1 MKLPWDE
8 TPIKKVKY
16 PDRSSYV
23 VVEDFPPHLEFRI
36 NTYED
41 LWTLTQIKDVYDH
54 NNRPLSVTIPCLLD
68 AQADRRFASNQ
79 PHSLKLLLRHL
90 NSLQFEDIEVFH
102 PHNAEIVEA
111 MLDNVTIL
119 DNSSFILDVLE
130 DIYDV
135 KRIIYFDRGVV
146 TKEHLSMPIDNLVL
160 MSSDAGGFKP
170 LMKLVD
176 KIGWQG
182 ETFSASKARKYED
195 GKSSL
200 IQQIDR
206 QDFQG
211 KDILIID
218 DICVKGGTFVGLA
231 KMLKERNCGNLYLAV
246 SHMTVLDFNEE
257 LTLLY
262 DAVLT
267 TNSKGLRHGEYSS
280 RGVDLTILNYK

>member
-68 AQADRRFASNQ
+68 AQADRRFADNQ

-90 NSLQFEDIEVFH
+90 NSLQFENIEVFH

-111 MLDNVTIL
+111 ILNNVTIL
-119 DNSSFILDVLE
+119 DNSYFIKNVLFNE
-130 DIYDV
+130 IALGPGFPDM
-135 KRIIYFDRGVV
+135 K
-146 TKEHLSMPIDNLVL
+146 KLDNLVL

-176 KIGWQG
+176 KIGWEG
-182 ETFSASKARKYED
+182 ETFSASKARKYEH
-195 GKSSL
+195 GKSVL
-200 IQQIDR
+200 TQQIDR

-262 DAVLT
+262 DTVFT
-267 TNSKGLRHGEYSS
+267 TNSKNLPHKQYST

>member
-68 AQADRRFASNQ
+68 AQADRRFADNQ

-90 NSLQFEDIEVFH
+90 NSLQFENIEVFH

-111 MLDNVTIL
+111 ILNNVTIL
-119 DNSSFILDVLE
+119 DNSYFIKNVLFNE
-130 DIYDV
+130 IALGPGFPDM
-135 KRIIYFDRGVV
+135 K
-146 TKEHLSMPIDNLVL
+146 KLDNLVL

-176 KIGWQG
+176 KIGWEG

-195 GKSSL
+195 GKSVL
-200 IQQIDR
+200 TQQIDR

-262 DAVLT
+262 DTVFT
-267 TNSKGLRHGEYSS
+267 TNSKNLPHKQYST

>member
-23 VVEDFPPHLEFRI
+23 AVEDFPPHLEFRI

-68 AQADRRFASNQ
+68 AQADRRFANNQ

-90 NSLQFEDIEVFH
+90 NSLQFENIEVFH
-102 PHNAEIVEA
+102 PHNAEVVEA

-119 DNSSFILDVLE
+119 DNSKFINTVLF
-130 DIYDV
+130 DI
-135 KRIIYFDRGVV
+135 KTPHSTLTQFKNENSLI
-146 TKEHLSMPIDNLVL
+146 L
-160 MSSDAGGFKP
+160 MSTDAGGFKP
-170 LMKLVD
+170 LMKLAD
-176 KIGWQG
+176 KLNWKG
-182 ETFSASKARKYED
+182 EVYSASKSRSTEIP
-195 GKSSL
+195 GL
-200 IQQIDR
+200 LHQQVDR
-206 QDFQG
+206 QDFDG

-231 KMLKERNCGNLYLAV
+231 KMLKTRNCGKLYLAV

-262 DAVLT
+262 DTVFT
-267 TNSKGLRHGEYSS
+267 TNSKNLPHKQYSAK
-280 RGVDLTILNYK
+280 GVDLTILNYK

>member
-1 MKLPWDE
+1 MKLPWDK

-16 PDRSSYV
+16 PDKSSYV

-54 NNRPLSVTIPCLLD
+54 NNKPLSVTIPCLLD
-68 AQADRRFASNQ
+68 AQADRRFANNQ

-90 NSLQFEDIEVFH
+90 NSLQFENIEVFH

-111 MLDNVTIL
+111 ILNNVTIL
-119 DNSSFILDVLE
+119 DNSYFIENVLFNE
-130 DIYDV
+130 IALGPGFPDM
-135 KRIIYFDRGVV
+135 K
-146 TKEHLSMPIDNLVL
+146 KLDNLIL

-170 LMKLVD
+170 LMKLCD
-176 KIGWQG
+176 KIGWKG
-182 ETFSASKARKYED
+182 ETFSASKSRKYED
-195 GKSSL
+195 GKSIL
-200 IQQIDR
+200 TQQIDR
-206 QDFQG
+206 QDFGG

-231 KMLKERNCGNLYLAV
+231 KMLKERNVGNLYLAV

-262 DAVLT
+262 DTVFT
-267 TNSKGLRHGEYSS
+267 TNSKNLPHKQYSS
-280 RGVDLTILNYK
+280 KGVDLTILNYK

>member
-1 MKLPWDE
+1 MRLPWE
-8 TPIKKVKY
+8 RPNIEYKRY
-16 PDRSSYV
+16 PDGSSYV
-23 VVEDFPPHLEFRI
+23 EVKEFLPHIVFRI
-36 NTYED
+36 NSYQD

-54 NNRPLSVTIPCLLD
+54 NNKPLSVSIPCLLD
-68 AQADRRFASNQ
+68 AQADRRFSQYQ
-79 PHSLKLLLRHL
+79 PHSLELVLNHL
-90 NSLQFEDIEVFH
+90 NSLNFESIEVFH
-102 PHNAEIVEA
+102 PHNAEVVEA
-111 MLDNVTIL
+111 LLNNVTIL
-119 DNSSFILDVLE
+119 DNSSFILDVLD

-195 GKSSL
+195 GKSVL
-200 IQQIDR
+200 TQQIDR
-206 QDFQG
+206 QDFQN

-262 DAVLT
+262 DKVFT
-267 TNSKGLRHGEYSS
+267 TNSKNLPHKQYSA

>member
-68 AQADRRFASNQ
+68 AQADRRFADNQ

-111 MLDNVTIL
+111 MLNNVTIL
-119 DNSSFILDVLE
+119 DNSKYINNVLYDIKTTNTSLDDYKKGNSL
-130 DIYDV
+130 I
-135 KRIIYFDRGVV
+135 
-146 TKEHLSMPIDNLVL
+146 L

-195 GKSSL
+195 GKSVL
-200 IQQIDR
+200 TQQIDR

-231 KMLKERNCGNLYLAV
+231 KMLKERNCGNLYLAI
-246 SHMTVLDFNEE
+246 SHMTVLDFNAE
-257 LTLLY
+257 LVTLY
-262 DAVLT
+262 DEVFI
-267 TNSKGLRHGEYSS
+267 TNSKDLNHKGYSS
-280 RGVDLTILNYK
+280 KGVDLKILNYK

>member
-1 MKLPWDE
+1 MKLPWDK

-16 PDRSSYV
+16 PDKSSYV

-68 AQADRRFASNQ
+68 AQADRRFADNQ

-111 MLDNVTIL
+111 MLNNVTIL
-119 DNSSFILDVLE
+119 DNSKYINNVLYDIKTTNTSLDDYKKGNSL
-130 DIYDV
+130 I
-135 KRIIYFDRGVV
+135 
-146 TKEHLSMPIDNLVL
+146 L

-182 ETFSASKARKYED
+182 ETFSASKARKYEH
-195 GKSSL
+195 GKSVL
-200 IQQIDR
+200 TQQIDR

-262 DAVLT
+262 DTVFT
-267 TNSKGLRHGEYSS
+267 TNSKNLPHKQYST

>member
-90 NSLQFEDIEVFH
+90 NSLQFENIEVFH

-111 MLDNVTIL
+111 ILNNVTIL
-119 DNSSFILDVLE
+119 DNSYFIKNVLFNE
-130 DIYDV
+130 IALGPGFPDM
-135 KRIIYFDRGVV
+135 K
-146 TKEHLSMPIDNLVL
+146 KLDNLVL

-176 KIGWQG
+176 KIGWEG

-262 DAVLT
+262 NTVFI
-267 TNSKGLRHGEYSS
+267 TNSKDLRHGEYSS
-280 RGVDLTILNYK
+280 KGVDLKILNYK

>member
-68 AQADRRFASNQ
+68 AQADRRFADNQ

-90 NSLQFEDIEVFH
+90 NSLQFENIEVFH

-111 MLDNVTIL
+111 ILNNVTIL
-119 DNSSFILDVLE
+119 DNSYFIKNVLFNE
-130 DIYDV
+130 IALGPGFPDM
-135 KRIIYFDRGVV
+135 K
-146 TKEHLSMPIDNLVL
+146 KLDNLVL

-176 KIGWQG
+176 KIGWEG

-246 SHMTVLDFNEE
+246 SHMTVTDFNEE
-257 LTLLY
+257 LTYLY
-262 DAVLT
+262 DGVFI
-267 TNSKGLRHGEYSS
+267 TNSKNLPHGQVSARGL
-280 RGVDLTILNYK
+280 DLTILNYK

>member
-1 MKLPWDE
+1 MKLPWDK

-54 NNRPLSVTIPCLLD
+54 NNKPLSVTIPCLLD
-68 AQADRRFASNQ
+68 AQADRRFANNQ

-90 NSLQFEDIEVFH
+90 NSLQFENIEVFH

-111 MLDNVTIL
+111 ILNNVTIL
-119 DNSSFILDVLE
+119 DNSYFIKNVLFNE
-130 DIYDV
+130 IALGPGFPDM
-135 KRIIYFDRGVV
+135 K
-146 TKEHLSMPIDNLVL
+146 KLDNLVL

-176 KIGWQG
+176 KIGWEG

-195 GKSSL
+195 GKSVL
-200 IQQIDR
+200 TQQIDR

-231 KMLKERNCGNLYLAV
+231 KMLKERNCGKLHLAV

-257 LTLLY
+257 LTHLY
-262 DAVLT
+262 DRVFI
-267 TNSKGLRHGEYSS
+267 TNSKNLPHKQYSARGL
-280 RGVDLTILNYK
+280 DLTILNYK

>member
-1 MKLPWDE
+1 MTQKNKNMKLPWDE

-16 PDRSSYV
+16 PDGSSYV

-68 AQADRRFASNQ
+68 AQADRRFADNQ
-79 PHSLKLLLRHL
+79 PHSLKLLLKHL
-90 NSLQFEDIEVFH
+90 NSLQFEDIEIFH
-102 PHNAEIVEA
+102 PHNAEVVEA
-111 MLDNVTIL
+111 MLDKVTIL
-119 DNSSFILDVLE
+119 DNSKFINTVLF
-130 DIYDV
+130 DI
-135 KRIIYFDRGVV
+135 KTPHSALTQFKNENSLI
-146 TKEHLSMPIDNLVL
+146 L
-160 MSSDAGGFKP
+160 MSTDAGGFKP
-170 LMKLVD
+170 LMKLAD
-176 KIGWQG
+176 KLNWKG
-182 ETFSASKARKYED
+182 EVYSASKSRSTEIP
-195 GKSSL
+195 GL
-200 IQQIDR
+200 LHQQVDR

-231 KMLKERNCGNLYLAV
+231 KMLKTRNCGKLYLAV

-262 DAVLT
+262 DTVFT
-267 TNSKGLRHGEYSS
+267 TNSKNLPHKQYSAK
-280 RGVDLTILNYK
+280 GVDLTILNYK